1 MVFACGFAVWFL
13 PYLVAGHKLLWY
25 IYGILMEYL
34 CYVISLHIVFE
45 PGGVWM
51 EWRILREQQEASLS
65 PFAAKSINSFGRIIP
80 EEKCPIR
87 TDYERDGNR
96 ILYSMEF
103 RRLRHKTQ
111 VFFNAKND
119 HICTRM
125 EHVLNVGSIAVT
137 IARTLNLN
145 QDLTYAIALGHDLGH
160 APFGHSGERVLDKC
174 MKKIDS
180 TAGFQHELHSLRVV
194 EKLATRISKE
204 KINGNFGLNLTYEV
218 KDGIVSHC
226 GEKYNE
232 YILTRDLNKTPA
244 SLNNIKKRGEL
255 PFTLEACVVRLVD
268 KIAYVGRDIEDAV
281 RVKLMDMKDIPG
293 DIRNELGH
301 SNGEI
306 INTLVRDL
314 VENSYGTDCI
324 QLSPAK
330 GEALEK
336 LINENVRL
344 IYKADKIT
352 RYEKIAENTLEG
364 LFDSLLQSLSDMEK
378 LQFSDAKVYR
388 MFYSFILD
396 KCYDDNESDAQ
407 KVIDFIAGMT
417 DSFAQSCFEEIYW
430 M

>member
-1 MVFACGFAVWFL
+1 
-13 PYLVAGHKLLWY
+13 
-25 IYGILMEYL
+25 
-34 CYVISLHIVFE
+34 
-45 PGGVWM
+45 M
-51 EWRILREQQEASLS
+51 EWRKLREQQENMLS
-65 PFAAKSINSFGRIIP
+65 PFAAKSVNSYGRLLY

-96 ILYSMEF
+96 ILYSMDF

-125 EHVLNVGSIAVT
+125 EHVLNVGSIANT
-137 IARTLNLN
+137 IARTLNMN

-174 MKKIDS
+174 VKKIDKNAS
-180 TAGFQHELHSLRVV
+180 FKHELHSLRVV

-204 KINGNFGLNLTYEV
+204 KIYESCGLNLTFEV

-226 GEKYNE
+226 GENYDE
-232 YILTRDLNKTPA
+232 FIMHRDLSKTPD
-244 SLNNIKKRGEL
+244 SLKNVKRTDS
-255 PFTLEACVVRLVD
+255 PYTLEACIVRLVD

-281 RVKLMDMKDIPG
+281 RVKLMDMQDIPK
-293 DIRNELGH
+293 DIRNELGNT
-301 SNGEI
+301 NGEI
-306 INTLVRDL
+306 INTLVCDMI
-314 VENSYGTDCI
+314 ENSYGKDCI
-324 QLSPAK
+324 QLSKSK

-364 LFDSLLQSLSDMEK
+364 LFDNLLESLSDFEK
-378 LQFSDAKVYR
+378 LQYRDNKVYR
-388 MFYSFILD
+388 MFYKYIID
-396 KCYDDNESDAQ
+396 KGYDESVSDAQ
-407 KVIDFIAGMT
+407 KVVDFVAGMT
-417 DSFAQSCFEEIYW
+417 DSFARACFEEIYW

>member
-1 MVFACGFAVWFL
+1 
-13 PYLVAGHKLLWY
+13 
-25 IYGILMEYL
+25 
-34 CYVISLHIVFE
+34 
-45 PGGVWM
+45 M
-51 EWRILREQQEASLS
+51 EWRRLREQQENSLS
-65 PFAAKSINSFGRIIP
+65 PYAARSVNSYGRVIS

-174 MKKIDS
+174 MKKVNPEN
-180 TAGFQHELHSLRVV
+180 GFQHEIHSLRVV

-204 KINGNFGLNLTYEV
+204 KIHEKCGLNLTFEV

-226 GEKYNE
+226 GENYNE
-232 YILTRDLNKTPA
+232 YVLTRDLNKTPEM
-244 SLNNIKKRGEL
+244 LHKIKDRGHL

-268 KIAYVGRDIEDAV
+268 RIAYVGRDIEDAV
-281 RVKLMDMKDIPG
+281 RVNLMNMHDIPQ
-293 DIRNELGH
+293 DIRNELGNT
-301 SNGEI
+301 NGEI
-306 INTLVRDL
+306 INTLVCDM
-314 VENSYGTDCI
+314 VENSYGRDCI
-324 QLSPAK
+324 RLSRAK

-364 LFDSLLQSLSDMEK
+364 LFDSLLNSLSDFER
-378 LQFSDAKVYR
+378 LQSSENKVYR
-388 MFYSFILD
+388 MFYNFILD
-396 KCYDDNESDAQ
+396 KAYDKSESDSQ

-417 DSFAQSCFEEIYW
+417 DPFAQSCFEEIYW

>member
-1 MVFACGFAVWFL
+1 
-13 PYLVAGHKLLWY
+13 
-25 IYGILMEYL
+25 
-34 CYVISLHIVFE
+34 
-45 PGGVWM
+45 M
-51 EWRILREQQEASLS
+51 EWRKLREQQENSLS
-65 PFAAKSINSFGRIIP
+65 PFAAKNINSYGRLIP

-87 TDYERDGNR
+87 TDFERDGNR

-137 IARTLNLN
+137 IARTLNMN

-174 MKKIDS
+174 MKKLDHS
-180 TAGFQHELHSLRVV
+180 SGFQHELHSLRVV

-204 KINGNFGLNLTYEV
+204 KIQNNCGLNLTFEV

-232 YILTRDLNKTPA
+232 YILKRDLSKTPA
-244 SLNNIKKRGEL
+244 TLHQVKDHGAF
-255 PFTLEACVVRLVD
+255 PFTLEACIVRLVD

-281 RVKLMDMKDIPG
+281 RVKLMDMHDIPG
-293 DIRNELGH
+293 DIREELGH
-301 SNGEI
+301 TNGEI
-306 INTLVRDL
+306 INTLVCDL
-314 VENSYGTDCI
+314 VENSYNKDCI

-330 GEALEK
+330 GEALER
-336 LINENVRL
+336 LINENIRL

-364 LFDSLLQSLSDMEK
+364 LFDSLLESLNDFERLQYSDI
-378 LQFSDAKVYR
+378 KVHR
-388 MFYSFILD
+388 MFYNFILD
-396 KCYDDNESDAQ
+396 KCYDKSESNAQ
-407 KVIDFIAGMT
+407 KVIDFVAGMT

>member
-1 MVFACGFAVWFL
+1 
-13 PYLVAGHKLLWY
+13 
-25 IYGILMEYL
+25 
-34 CYVISLHIVFE
+34 
-45 PGGVWM
+45 M
-51 EWRILREQQEASLS
+51 EWRKLREQQENSLS
-65 PFAAKSINSFGRIIP
+65 SFAAKSVDSFGRLLY

-96 ILYSMEF
+96 ILYSMDF

-125 EHVLNVGSIAVT
+125 EHVLNVGSIATT
-137 IARTLNLN
+137 IARTINMN

-160 APFGHSGERVLDKC
+160 APFGHSGERVLNKC
-174 MKKIDS
+174 MKKIGS
-180 TAGFQHELHSLRVV
+180 TTGFAHELHSLRVV
-194 EKLATRISKE
+194 EKLATRLSKE
-204 KINGNFGLNLTYEV
+204 KTYESCGLNLTYEV

-232 YILTRDLNKTPA
+232 YVLKRDLSKTPA
-244 SLNNIKKRGEL
+244 SLINITNQSEF
-255 PFTLEACVVRLVD
+255 PFTLEACIVRLVD

-281 RVKLMDMKDIPG
+281 RVKLMDMQDIPKDIR
-293 DIRNELGH
+293 DELGH
-301 SNGEI
+301 TNGEI

-314 VENSYGTDCI
+314 IENSYEKDCI
-324 QLSPAK
+324 QLSPSK
-330 GEALEK
+330 GDALEK

-364 LFDSLLQSLSDMEK
+364 LFESLLESLSDAPK
-378 LQFSDAKVYR
+378 LQFNENKVYR
-388 MFYSFILD
+388 MFYNFIID
-396 KCYDDNESDAQ
+396 KCYDESESDAQ
-407 KVIDFIAGMT
+407 KVIDFVAGMT

-430 M
+430 L

>member
-1 MVFACGFAVWFL
+1 
-13 PYLVAGHKLLWY
+13 
-25 IYGILMEYL
+25 
-34 CYVISLHIVFE
+34 
-45 PGGVWM
+45 M
-51 EWRILREQQEASLS
+51 EWRKLREQQENSLS
-65 PFAAKSINSFGRIIP
+65 PFAAKSVESFGRLIN

-87 TDYERDGNR
+87 TDFERDGNR

-174 MKKIDS
+174 MKKNNKLS
-180 TAGFQHELHSLRVV
+180 GFQHELHSLRVV

-204 KINGNFGLNLTYEV
+204 KINGNYGLNLTFEV

-232 YILTRDLNKTPA
+232 YSLTRDLSKTPDC
-244 SLNNIKKRGEL
+244 LHNIKNRGAL
-255 PFTLEACVVRLVD
+255 PYTLEACVVRLVD

-281 RVKLMDMKDIPG
+281 RVNLMDMQDIPEA
-293 DIRNELGH
+293 IRNELGH
-301 SNGEI
+301 TNAEI
-306 INTLVRDL
+306 INTLVCDL
-314 VENSYGTDCI
+314 VENSYNKDCI

-364 LFDSLLQSLSDMEK
+364 LFDSLLESLKDIER
-378 LQFSDAKVYR
+378 LQFSDYRIFR
-388 MFYSFILD
+388 MFYNFIID
-396 KCYDDNESDAQ
+396 KCYQDNESNAQ

-417 DSFAQSCFEEIYW
+417 DSFARSCFEELYW

>member
-1 MVFACGFAVWFL
+1 
-13 PYLVAGHKLLWY
+13 
-25 IYGILMEYL
+25 
-34 CYVISLHIVFE
+34 
-45 PGGVWM
+45 M
-51 EWRILREQQEASLS
+51 EWRKLREQQEDRLS
-65 PFAAKSINSFGRIIP
+65 PFAAKNANSFGRLIE

-87 TDYERDGNR
+87 TDFERDGNR

-137 IARTLNLN
+137 IARTLNMN

-160 APFGHSGERVLDKC
+160 APFGHSGERVLNKC
-174 MKKIDS
+174 MKKLDS
-180 TAGFQHELHSLRVV
+180 SAGFQHELHSLRVV

-204 KINGNFGLNLTYEV
+204 KINDNCGLNLTFEV

-232 YILTRDLNKTPA
+232 YILNRDLTKTPA
-244 SLNNIKKRGEL
+244 TLQNIKKRGAL
-255 PFTLEACVVRLVD
+255 PFTLEACIVRLVD

-281 RVKLMDMKDIPG
+281 RVKLMDMKDIPS

-314 VENSYGTDCI
+314 VESSYDRDCI

-364 LFDSLLQSLSDMEK
+364 LFDSLLESLSDVEK
-378 LQFSDAKVYR
+378 LQFSDLKVLR
-388 MFYSFILD
+388 MFYKFIMD
-396 KCYDDNESDAQ
+396 KCYDGNESNAQ
-407 KVIDFIAGMT
+407 KVIDYIAGMT

>member
-1 MVFACGFAVWFL
+1 
-13 PYLVAGHKLLWY
+13 
-25 IYGILMEYL
+25 
-34 CYVISLHIVFE
+34 
-45 PGGVWM
+45 M
-51 EWRILREQQEASLS
+51 EWRKLREQQEDRLS
-65 PFAAKSINSFGRIIP
+65 PFAAKNGNSFGRLIE

-87 TDYERDGNR
+87 TDFERDGNR

-137 IARTLNLN
+137 IARTLNMN

-160 APFGHSGERVLDKC
+160 APFGHSGERVLNKC
-174 MKKIDS
+174 MKKLDS
-180 TAGFQHELHSLRVV
+180 SAGFQHELHSLRVV

-204 KINGNFGLNLTYEV
+204 KINDNCGLNLTFEV

-232 YILTRDLNKTPA
+232 YILNRDLTKTPA
-244 SLNNIKKRGEL
+244 TLQNIKKRGAL
-255 PFTLEACVVRLVD
+255 PFTLEACIVRLVD

-281 RVKLMDMKDIPG
+281 RVKLMDMKDIPS

-314 VENSYGTDCI
+314 VESSYDRDCI

-364 LFDSLLQSLSDMEK
+364 LFDSILESLSDVEK
-378 LQFSDAKVYR
+378 LQFSDLKVLR
-388 MFYSFILD
+388 MFYKFILD
-396 KCYDDNESDAQ
+396 KCYDGNESNAQ

>member
-1 MVFACGFAVWFL
+1 
-13 PYLVAGHKLLWY
+13 
-25 IYGILMEYL
+25 
-34 CYVISLHIVFE
+34 
-45 PGGVWM
+45 M
-51 EWRILREQQEASLS
+51 EWRKLREQQEDRLS
-65 PFAAKSINSFGRIIP
+65 PFAAKNANSFGRLIE

-87 TDYERDGNR
+87 TDFERDGNR

-137 IARTLNLN
+137 IARTLNMN

-160 APFGHSGERVLDKC
+160 APFGHSGERVLNKC
-174 MKKIDS
+174 MKKLDS
-180 TAGFQHELHSLRVV
+180 SAGFQHELHSLRVV

-204 KINGNFGLNLTYEV
+204 KINDNCGLNLTFEV

-232 YILTRDLNKTPA
+232 YILNRDLTKTPA
-244 SLNNIKKRGEL
+244 TLQNIKKRGAL
-255 PFTLEACVVRLVD
+255 PFTLEACIVRLVD

-281 RVKLMDMKDIPG
+281 RVKLMDMKDIPS

-314 VENSYGTDCI
+314 VESSYDRDCI

-364 LFDSLLQSLSDMEK
+364 LFDSLLESLSDVEK
-378 LQFSDAKVYR
+378 LQFSDLKVLR
-388 MFYSFILD
+388 MFYKFILD
-396 KCYDDNESDAQ
+396 KCYDGNESNAQ

>member
-1 MVFACGFAVWFL
+1 
-13 PYLVAGHKLLWY
+13 
-25 IYGILMEYL
+25 
-34 CYVISLHIVFE
+34 
-45 PGGVWM
+45 M
-51 EWRILREQQEASLS
+51 EWRKLREQQENSLS
-65 PFAAKSINSFGRIIP
+65 PFAAKSMNSFGRLID
-80 EEKCPIR
+80 ERKCPIR

-96 ILYSMEF
+96 ILYSMDF

-125 EHVLNVGSIAVT
+125 EHVLNVGSIANT

-160 APFGHSGERVLDKC
+160 APFGHSGERVLNKC

-180 TAGFQHELHSLRVV
+180 SKSFQHELHSLRVV

-204 KINGNFGLNLTYEV
+204 KIHESCGLNLTFEV

-226 GEKYNE
+226 GEMYNE
-232 YILTRDLNKTPA
+232 YVLHRDLTKTPDY
-244 SLNNIKKRGEL
+244 LNNISNPIGL
-255 PFTLEACVVRLVD
+255 PYTVEGCIVRLVD
-268 KIAYVGRDIEDAV
+268 KIAYVGRDIEDAL
-281 RVKLMDMKDIPG
+281 RVNLMDMKDIPKE
-293 DIRNELGH
+293 IRNELGN

-306 INTLVRDL
+306 INTLVCDL
-314 VENSYGTDCI
+314 IENSYGKDSI
-324 QLSPAK
+324 ALSPSK
-330 GEALEK
+330 GDALEK

-364 LFDSLLQSLSDMEK
+364 LFDCLLDSVTDIPK
-378 LQFSDAKVYR
+378 LQFSENKVYR
-388 MFYSFILD
+388 MFYNFIID
-396 KCYDDNESDAQ
+396 KGYDETEGNAQ

>member
-1 MVFACGFAVWFL
+1 
-13 PYLVAGHKLLWY
+13 
-25 IYGILMEYL
+25 
-34 CYVISLHIVFE
+34 
-45 PGGVWM
+45 M
-51 EWRILREQQEASLS
+51 EWRKLREQQEASLS
-65 PFAAKSINSFGRIIP
+65 PFAARNVNSFGRLVP

-87 TDYERDGNR
+87 TDFERDGNR

-160 APFGHSGERVLDKC
+160 APFGHSGESVLNKC

-180 TAGFQHELHSLRVV
+180 ESSFQHELHSLRVV

-204 KINGNFGLNLTYEV
+204 KINDNYGLNLTFEV

-232 YILTRDLNKTPA
+232 YILKRDLGKTPA
-244 SLNNIKKRGEL
+244 ELINIKKRGAL
-255 PFTLEACVVRLVD
+255 PYTLEACIVRLVD

-281 RVKLMDMKDIPG
+281 RVRLMDMQDIPR

-306 INTLVRDL
+306 INTLVCDL
-314 VENSYGTDCI
+314 VENSYEKDCI

-364 LFDSLLQSLSDMEK
+364 LFDSLLESLVDTEK
-378 LQFSDAKVYR
+378 LQFSELKVYR
-388 MFYSFILD
+388 MFHNFIAD
-396 KCYDDNESDAQ
+396 KCYSENESDAQ

-417 DSFAQSCFEEIYW
+417 DSFAQNCFEEIYW

>member
-1 MVFACGFAVWFL
+1 L
-13 PYLVAGHKLLWY
+13 
-25 IYGILMEYL
+25 
-34 CYVISLHIVFE
+34 
-45 PGGVWM
+45 
-51 EWRILREQQEASLS
+51 EWRKLREQQEASLS
-65 PFAAKSINSFGRIIP
+65 PFAAKSENSFGRLVP
-80 EEKCPIR
+80 EKKCPIR

-174 MKKIDS
+174 MKKVDS
-180 TAGFQHELHSLRVV
+180 SSGFQHELHSLRVV
-194 EKLATRISKE
+194 DKLATRISKE
-204 KINGNFGLNLTYEV
+204 KINNNRGLNLTFEV
-218 KDGIVSHC
+218 KDGIVCHC
-226 GEKYNE
+226 GENYSE
-232 YILTRDLNKTPA
+232 YILRRDLNKTPE
-244 SLNNIKKRGEL
+244 SLKKIKKRGEL

-281 RVKLMDMKDIPG
+281 RVKLMDVQDIPK

-306 INTLVRDL
+306 INTLVCDL
-314 VENSYGTDCI
+314 IENSYGKDCI

-364 LFDSLLQSLSDMEK
+364 LFDNLLQSLSDIEK
-378 LQFSDAKVYR
+378 LQFSDVKVYR
-388 MFYSFILD
+388 MFYNFIMD
-396 KCYDDNESDAQ
+396 KQYDETESNAQ

>member
-1 MVFACGFAVWFL
+1 
-13 PYLVAGHKLLWY
+13 
-25 IYGILMEYL
+25 
-34 CYVISLHIVFE
+34 
-45 PGGVWM
+45 M
-51 EWRILREQQEASLS
+51 EWRKLRERQEDLLS
-65 PFAAKSINSFGRIIP
+65 PFAAKSINSFGRLVP
-80 EEKCPIR
+80 EDKCPIR

-160 APFGHSGERVLDKC
+160 APFGHSGERVLNKC
-174 MKKIDS
+174 MKKIDGS
-180 TAGFQHELHSLRVV
+180 TGFQHELHSLRVV

-204 KINGNFGLNLTYEV
+204 KINDNCGLNLTFEV

-232 YILTRDLNKTPA
+232 YILTRDLDKTPA
-244 SLNNIKKRGEL
+244 SLHNIKKRGAL

-281 RVKLMDMKDIPG
+281 RVKLMDMQDIPG

-306 INTLVRDL
+306 INTLVCDL
-314 VENSYGTDCI
+314 VENSYGKDCI
-324 QLSPAK
+324 QLSPSK

-364 LFDSLLQSLSDMEK
+364 LFDNLLQSVSDIEK
-378 LQFSDAKVYR
+378 LHSSDVKVYR
-388 MFYSFILD
+388 MFYNFITD
-396 KCYDDNESDAQ
+396 KCYDNNESDAQ

>member
-1 MVFACGFAVWFL
+1 MV
-13 PYLVAGHKLLWY
+13 
-25 IYGILMEYL
+25 
-34 CYVISLHIVFE
+34 
-45 PGGVWM
+45 
-51 EWRILREQQEASLS
+51 WRQLREQQENLLS
-65 PFAAKSINSFGRIIP
+65 PYAARSINSFGRIIS

-174 MKKIDS
+174 MKKVNKES
-180 TAGFQHELHSLRVV
+180 GFKHELHSLRVV

-204 KINGNFGLNLTYEV
+204 KIHEKCGLNLTFEV

-226 GEKYNE
+226 GENYNE
-232 YILTRDLNKTPA
+232 YSLRRDLGKTPQ
-244 SLNNIKKRGEL
+244 SLLNLKDRGHL
-255 PFTLEACVVRLVD
+255 PFTLEACIVRLVD

-281 RVKLMDMKDIPG
+281 RVNLMNMQDIPM
-293 DIRNELGH
+293 DIRNELGNT
-301 SNGEI
+301 NGEI
-306 INTLVRDL
+306 INTLVCDM
-314 VENSYGTDCI
+314 VENSYSRDCI
-324 QLSPAK
+324 QLSPEK
-330 GEALEK
+330 GQALEK

-364 LFDSLLQSLSDMEK
+364 LFDSLLNSLSDFER
-378 LQFSDAKVYR
+378 LQTNENKVYR
-388 MFYSFILD
+388 MFYNFIAD
-396 KCYDDNESDAQ
+396 KAYDKSESDAQ

-417 DSFAQSCFEEIYW
+417 DQFAQSCFEEIYW

>member
-1 MVFACGFAVWFL
+1 
-13 PYLVAGHKLLWY
+13 
-25 IYGILMEYL
+25 
-34 CYVISLHIVFE
+34 
-45 PGGVWM
+45 M
-51 EWRILREQQEASLS
+51 EWRKLREQQEDRLS
-65 PFAAKSINSFGRIIP
+65 PFAAKNANSFGRLIE

-87 TDYERDGNR
+87 TDFERDGNR

-137 IARTLNLN
+137 IARTLNMN

-160 APFGHSGERVLDKC
+160 APFGHSGERVLNKC
-174 MKKIDS
+174 MKKLDS
-180 TAGFQHELHSLRVV
+180 SAGFQHELHSLRVV

-204 KINGNFGLNLTYEV
+204 KINDNCGLNLTFEV

-232 YILTRDLNKTPA
+232 YILNRDLTKTPA
-244 SLNNIKKRGEL
+244 TLQNIKKRGAL
-255 PFTLEACVVRLVD
+255 PFTLEACIVRLVD

-281 RVKLMDMKDIPG
+281 RVKLMDMKDIPS

-314 VENSYGTDCI
+314 VESSYDRDCI

-364 LFDSLLQSLSDMEK
+364 LFDSLLDSLSDIEK
-378 LQFSDAKVYR
+378 LQFSDLKVLR
-388 MFYSFILD
+388 MFYKFIMD
-396 KCYDDNESDAQ
+396 KCYDGNESNAQ